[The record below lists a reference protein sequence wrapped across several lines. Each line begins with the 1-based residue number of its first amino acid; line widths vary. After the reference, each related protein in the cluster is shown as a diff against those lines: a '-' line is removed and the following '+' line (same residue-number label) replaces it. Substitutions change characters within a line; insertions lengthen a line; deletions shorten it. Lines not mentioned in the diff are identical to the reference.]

1 VHETVVDRI
10 HEVEGLDFMMGAR
23 AGADRPADVALMLT
37 SKTAVSTSVVQ
48 DLRDIVTTHMGEEI
62 VTEVFV
68 LREAELFVAGPEEDE
83 IEEDISE

>member
-1 VHETVVDRI
+1 MPACDSGHD
-10 HEVEGLDFMMGAR
+10 EGGRDLERGRAYSVIQITIPPMGLR
-23 AGADRPADVALMLT
+23 
-37 SKTAVSTSVVQ
+37 SVVQ